1 MKHPA
6 GAERRRHSGRDAE
19 GDRLEEAICTR
30 LRDEDGAAII
40 DVPEHSQLQELCGR
54 HDSHLAA
61 IEREFGVTIV
71 RRGSQLSVHGGTRER
86 GSAGRALEALA
97 ARAESGLPVRQPD
110 VAAALRMSE
119 WNASE
124 APFQLVAGQDIR
136 FRTATLTVE
145 PRTPNQRRFMMAL
158 ANSELTIGIGPAGT
172 GKTYLAVAAAVTA
185 FLSGQ
190 VERIVLSRPAV
201 EAGERLGFLPGDIRE
216 KIDPYL
222 MPLYDALDSMLTR
235 RRVERHMERG
245 RIEIAPLAFMRGRT
259 LADAFVVLDEAQN
272 CSTTQMK
279 MFLTRIGENARMA
292 VTGDLTQVDLPKGQE
307 CGLAHARRILA
318 HTPGISFV
326 DFGAGD
332 VVRHALARR
341 IVEAYARG
349 SGQRAGS
356 GDGS

>member
-1 MKHPA
+1 MKQHA
-6 GAERRRHSGRDAE
+6 GAERRREVGRE
-19 GDRLEEAICTR
+19 SESRLYEAISVQ
-30 LRDEDGAAII
+30 LREEDGAAVI
-40 DVPEHSQLQELCGR
+40 DVPEHALLQDLCGR
-54 HDSHLAA
+54 HDEHLSS
-61 IEREFGVTIV
+61 IERKFGVTV
-71 RRGSQLSVHGGTRER
+71 ARRGSQLSVHGSERER
-86 GSAGRALEALA
+86 VSAGRALQALA
-97 ARAESGLPVRQPD
+97 ARLESGLPVRPPD
-110 VAAALRMSE
+110 VAAALQMSE
-119 WNASE
+119 WKASE
-124 APFQLVAGQDIR
+124 APFELVAGQDIR

-145 PRTPNQRRFMMAL
+145 PRTPNQRRFMEAL
-158 ANSELTIGIGPAGT
+158 ARSDLTVGIGPAGT

-272 CSTTQMK
+272 CSITQMK

-292 VTGDLTQVDLPKGQE
+292 VTGDLTQVDLPRGLE
-307 CGLAHARRILA
+307 SGLAHARRILA
-318 HTPGISFV
+318 GTQGIEFV
-326 DFGAGD
+326 DFGTGD

-341 IVEAYARG
+341 IVEAYARHAGGEPKPEEG
-349 SGQRAGS
+349 S
-356 GDGS
+356 

>member
-1 MKHPA
+1 MKQQA
-6 GAERRRHSGRDAE
+6 GDVRRRPSIRDAE
-19 GDRLEEAICTR
+19 SGRLEEAISVR
-30 LRDEDGAAII
+30 LREEDGAAVV
-40 DVPEHSQLQELCGR
+40 DVPENALLQELCGR
-54 HDSHLAA
+54 HDNHLAA
-61 IEREFGVTIV
+61 IEREFGVTIA
-71 RRGSQLSVHGGTRER
+71 RRGGQLSIHGGERER
-86 GSAGRALEALA
+86 GAAGRALEALA
-97 ARAESGLPVRQPD
+97 ARAESGLPVRSPD

-124 APFQLVAGQDIR
+124 GPFELVAGQDIR

-145 PRTPNQRRFMMAL
+145 PRTPNQRRFMEAL
-158 ANSELTIGIGPAGT
+158 AHSDLTIGIGPAGT

-272 CSTTQMK
+272 CSITQMK

-307 CGLAHARRILA
+307 CGLAHARRVLA
-318 HTPGISFV
+318 DTPGIAFV

-332 VVRHALARR
+332 VVRHSLARR
-341 IVEAYARG
+341 IVESYARHSNRG
-349 SGQRAGS
+349 P
-356 GDGS
+356 DGEKTG

>member
-1 MKHPA
+1 MKQHA
-6 GAERRRHSGRDAE
+6 GVVRRPQNWDAE
-19 GDRLEEAICTR
+19 GNREVDSISER
-30 LRDEDGAAII
+30 LREEDGASII
-40 DVPEHSQLQELCGR
+40 DVPEHALLQELCGR
-54 HDSHLAA
+54 HDNHLTA
-61 IEREFGVTIV
+61 IEREFGVNIA
-71 RRGSQLSVHGGTRER
+71 RRGGQLSIHGGEDAR
-86 GSAGRALEALA
+86 GAAGRALDALV
-97 ARAESGLPVRQPD
+97 ARAESGLPVRSAD

-119 WNASE
+119 WKASE
-124 APFQLVAGQDIR
+124 APFELVAGQDIR

-145 PRTPNQRRFMMAL
+145 PRTPNQRRFMEAL
-158 ANSELTIGIGPAGT
+158 ANSDLTIGIGPAGT

-272 CSTTQMK
+272 CSITQMK

-307 CGLAHARRILA
+307 CGLAHARRVLA
-318 HTPGISFV
+318 DTPGISFV

-341 IVEAYARG
+341 IVEAYARSPGPNPGG
-349 SGQRAGS
+349 SETA
-356 GDGS
+356 